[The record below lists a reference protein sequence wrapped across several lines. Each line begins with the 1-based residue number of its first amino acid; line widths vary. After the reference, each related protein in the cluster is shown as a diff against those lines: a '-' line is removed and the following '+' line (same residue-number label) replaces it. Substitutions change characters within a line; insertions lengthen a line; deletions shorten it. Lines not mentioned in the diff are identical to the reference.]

1 MEVKAKLNNLQMSPY
16 KVRVVANQVKDLPLP
31 DALDMLEFSTKK
43 AAKPLKKVL
52 ASAMANAKNNFE
64 LERDSLSIKELQVG
78 DGRRLRRLK
87 PRARGRGNVSQ
98 KRASNVR
105 VVLEGG
111 ESGSEN

>member
-1 MEVKAKLNNLQMSPY
+1 MQIKAKLNNLQISPY

-31 DALDMLEFSTKK
+31 DALDMLKFSTKK

-52 ASAMANAKNNFE
+52 ASAVANAENNFD
-64 LERDSLSIKELQVG
+64 LNRGSLKIKELQVG

-87 PRARGRGNVSQ
+87 PRARGRGDIIQ

-105 VVLEGG
+105 VVLEGEG
-111 ESGSEN
+111 NGTEN